1 MICAEVQE
9 PTMLRNAQQA
19 VAEGDWICAASE
31 LVWQRGASV
40 RNGGSEMDEGQLEE
54 LRQKKL
60 QEIQQAQAM
69 DTQKKLLLKNLVEP
83 KAYERLMNVRL
94 ANPELYDQLISLLAY
109 LFKSGQVKGKIGEA
123 QVLQLLSKLSG
134 GRREPTI
141 TVSRRK

>member
-1 MICAEVQE
+1 
-9 PTMLRNAQQA
+9 
-19 VAEGDWICAASE
+19 
-31 LVWQRGASV
+31 
-40 RNGGSEMDEGQLEE
+40 MDEGQLEE

-69 DTQKKLLLKNLVEP
+69 DAQKKLLLKNLVEP
-83 KAYERLMNVRL
+83 KSYERLMNVRL